1 MIGAAIG
8 GLIALA
14 AALVF
19 VVVGLM
25 TVIGGAEATEQQI
38 IPGFRP
44 DNPGLLQRAMTL
56 LGLWGPI
63 LVILV
68 FCLLAGW
75 RIFSVV
81 VGAL

>member
-8 GLIALA
+8 GLVALA
-14 AALVF
+14 AALAF

-25 TVIGGAEATEQQI
+25 TVIGGAEATERQI

-44 DNPGLLQRAMTL
+44 DAPGMLQRTLTL
-56 LGLWGPI
+56 LGVWGPI
-63 LVILV
+63 LVILA

>member
-8 GLIALA
+8 ALIALGA
-14 AALVF
+14 AAAF

-25 TVIGGAEATEQQI
+25 TFTGGIDTTWAQI

-44 DNPGLLQRAMTL
+44 DKPGMLQRALTF
-56 LGLWGPI
+56 LGVWGPI
-63 LVILV
+63 LIILA
-68 FCLLAGW
+68 FCVLAGW

>member
-8 GLIALA
+8 GLIALVA
-14 AALVF
+14 AFVF
-19 VVVGLM
+19 VIVGMLS
-25 TVIGGAEATEQQI
+25 VASGVDATEQQL

-56 LGLWGPI
+56 LSVWGPI
-63 LVILV
+63 LIILA

-81 VGAL
+81 VAAL